1 MGGRHLALKPEGLA
15 RFPPDLGAWPAC
27 PLPFSQMQLCLVKGY
42 NETRSANKHFGK
54 AFLPVKC
61 EAWFSSSQGPDPVEG
76 EAPSPPGPELRHGAM
91 HFSSIYLSSCA
102 ITRWS
107 IWHR

>member
-15 RFPPDLGAWPAC
+15 RFPAC
-27 PLPFSQMQLCLVKGY
+27 PLPFSQMQLCLVKAD
-42 NETRSANKHFGK
+42 NETRSPNEHFGK
-54 AFLPVKC
+54 GFLPVKC
-61 EAWFSSSQGPDPVEG
+61 EAWFSSFQGPDPIEG

-91 HFSSIYLSSCA
+91 HVSSRYLPSCV

-107 IWHR
+107 IGHF